1 MALKIK
7 AKEQYQNIGKYMGT
21 YRYVMAPEL
30 YIALSQSKVIQ
41 EAALRSGINKGVMQ
55 ACWDAAGEVIKAW
68 ATEGHAVALPGLG
81 TMRFGLRAKSVASV
95 NDVKTALISSR
106 RIIFTPASDLKEEL
120 SKTSIQITCFDRNG
134 VEVKRVISGDEGK
147 VEDPDTDGTDPDSNG
162 AEGTEGN
169 SGTDPDS
176 NGAEGTEGNGG
187 ITDPDNGGDNA
198 GNGGTTDPDN
208 GGDNAGN
215 GGTQTPE
222 TPSGEAYTIQA
233 GVGSDGGGSVTI
245 KKNDTVVEGG
255 SVQASASDTVVIEAV
270 PENDNF
276 QFMSWSDGNSQNP
289 RTIQPSA
296 DMNVTANFLD
306 LSKI

>member
-95 NDVKTALISSR
+95 NDVKAALISSR

-120 SKTSIQITCFDRNG
+120 SKTSVQITCFDRNG

-147 VEDPDTDGTDPDSNG
+147 VEDPEDGTDP
-162 AEGTEGN
+162 E
-169 SGTDPDS
+169 
-176 NGAEGTEGNGG
+176 
-187 ITDPDNGGDNA
+187 GGD
-198 GNGGTTDPDN
+198 GGTTDSGNHGTTDN
-208 GGDNAGN
+208 SGSTDSGNNGSTENPSAG
-215 GGTQTPE
+215 E
-222 TPSGEAYTIQA
+222 SFTIAA
-233 GVGSDGGGSVTI
+233 GVGADGGGTVSI
-245 KKNDTVVEGG
+245 KKNGTAVAGNSVEATG
-255 SVQASASDTVVIEAV
+255 SDTVVIEAV
-270 PENDNF
+270 AENDNF
-276 QFMSWSDGNSQNP
+276 QFMSWSDGSSQNP

-296 DMNVTANFLD
+296 DMNLEASFMD